1 MAMASFA
8 RRKAYLLTR
17 NVANSNPDA
26 LRFSFCLTSSS
37 RAFASSSDSDD
48 NDVVVIGG
56 GPGGYVAAIKA
67 AQLGLKTTC
76 IEKRGT
82 LGGTCLNVGC
92 IPSKALLHSSHM
104 FHEAQH
110 SFANHGVKISS
121 VEVDLPAM
129 MGQKDNAVANLT
141 KGIEGL
147 LKKNKVNYVKGYG
160 KFVSANELSVDNIDG
175 GKTVV
180 KGKNIIVATGSDVKS
195 LPGITIDEEKIV
207 SSTGALALKQIPKK
221 LIVIGA
227 GYIGLE
233 MGSVWCRLG
242 SEVTVVEFGPD
253 IVPAMDGEVRKQF
266 QRSLEKQK
274 MKFMLKTKV
283 VGVDSSGDGVKLTLE
298 PAAGGEQTI
307 LEADVVLVSAGRVP
321 FTSGLGLEEIGVET
335 DQGGRILVNERF
347 ETNVKGVFGIGDV
360 IPGPMLAHK
369 AEEDGVAC
377 IEFIAGKHGHV
388 DYDKVPGV
396 VYTHPEVASVGKTEE
411 QVKALGVEY
420 RVGKF
425 PFLANSRAKAIDDAE
440 GIVKI
445 LTEKETDKILGVH
458 IMAPNAGELIHEAAL
473 AINYDASSEDIAR
486 ICHAHPTMSE
496 ALKEAAM
503 AAHDKP
509 IHI

>member
-1 MAMASFA
+1 MAMASIA
-8 RRKAYLLTR
+8 RRKSTILSRSLC
-17 NVANSNPDA
+17 NSTDS
-26 LRFSFCLTSSS
+26 LRYTLSLSSFSRYFSSG
-37 RAFASSSDSDD
+37 SDD

-104 FHEAQH
+104 YHEAKH
-110 SFANHGVKISS
+110 AFASHGVKFSS

-129 MGQKDNAVANLT
+129 MGQKDKAVSNLT
-141 KGIEGL
+141 RGIEGL
-147 LKKNKVNYVKGYG
+147 FKKNKVNYVKGYG
-160 KFVSANELSVDNIDG
+160 KFVSPSEVSVDTLEG
-175 GKTVV
+175 GNTVV
-180 KGKNIIVATGSDVKS
+180 KGKHIIVATGSDVKS
-195 LPGITIDEEKIV
+195 LPGVTIDEQKIV
-207 SSTGALALKQIPKK
+207 SSTGALALKEIPKR
-221 LIVIGA
+221 LVVIGA

-233 MGSVWCRLG
+233 MGSVWGRIG
-242 SEVTVVEFGPD
+242 SEVTVVEFASD
-253 IVPAMDGEVRKQF
+253 IVPTMDGEVRKQF
-266 QRSLEKQK
+266 QRSLEKQG
-274 MKFMLKTKV
+274 MKFKLKTKV
-283 VGVDSSGDGVKLTLE
+283 VSVDSSGDGVKLTLE

-321 FTSGLGLEEIGVET
+321 FTAGLGLENLGVEM
-335 DQGGRILVNERF
+335 DKAGRILVNERF
-347 ETNVKGVFGIGDV
+347 ATNVPGVYAIGDV

-377 IEFIAGKHGHV
+377 VEFIAGKHGHV
-388 DYDKVPGV
+388 DYDLVPGV

-411 QVKALGVEY
+411 QVKTLGVEY

-425 PFLANSRAKAIDDAE
+425 PFMANSRAKAIDNAE
-440 GIVKI
+440 GLVKI
-445 LTEKETDKILGVH
+445 LAEKESDKILGVH
-458 IMAPNAGELIHEAAL
+458 IMAPNAGELIHEAVLAL
-473 AINYDASSEDIAR
+473 HYGASSEDIAR
-486 ICHAHPTMSE
+486 TCHAHPTMSE

-503 AAHDKP
+503 ATYDKP

>member
-1 MAMASFA
+1 MAMASIA
-8 RRKAYLLTR
+8 KRKACFLTR
-17 NVANSNPDA
+17 NLSNSPSADA
-26 LRFSFCLTSSS
+26 FKLSYSLTKFSRRFATSGSEE
-37 RAFASSSDSDD
+37 

-76 IEKRGT
+76 TEKRGT

-92 IPSKALLHSSHM
+92 IPSKALVHSSHM

-110 SFANHGVKISS
+110 SFASHGVKFSS
-121 VEVDLPAM
+121 VEWTPLMVGTL
-129 MGQKDNAVANLT
+129 
-141 KGIEGL
+141 
-147 LKKNKVNYVKGYG
+147 
-160 KFVSANELSVDNIDG
+160 
-175 GKTVV
+175 V
-180 KGKNIIVATGSDVKS
+180 KGKNIIIATGSDVKS
-195 LPGITIDEEKIV
+195 LPGIIIDEENCIFYWCF
-207 SSTGALALKQIPKK
+207 GFAADPKET
-221 LIVIGA
+221 LVIGA

-233 MGSVWCRLG
+233 MGSVWARLG
-242 SEVTVVEFGPD
+242 SEVTVVEFAPD
-253 IVPAMDGEVRKQF
+253 IVPSMDGEVRKQF
-266 QRSLEKQK
+266 QHTLEKQK

-283 VGVDSSGDGVKLTLE
+283 VGVDTSGNGVKLTVE
-298 PAAGGEQTI
+298 PASGGDQTT
-307 LEADVVLVSAGRVP
+307 LEADVVLASAGRTP
-321 FTSGLGLEEIGVET
+321 FTAGLGLDRIDVET
-335 DQGGRILVNERF
+335 DKGGRILVNERF
-347 ETNVKGVFGIGDV
+347 ATNVSSVYAIGDV

-377 IEFIAGKHGHV
+377 VEFIAGKHGHV

-440 GIVKI
+440 GLVKI
-445 LTEKETDKILGVH
+445 IAEKETYKILGVH
-458 IMAPNAGELIHEAAL
+458 IMAPNAGELIHEAMLAL
-473 AINYDASSEDIAR
+473 TYDATSEGISR
-486 ICHAHPTMSE
+486 VCHAHPTMSE

-503 AAHDKP
+503 ATHDKP

>member
-17 NVANSNPDA
+17 TFSNSNPDA
-26 LRFSFCLTSSS
+26 LRYTFSLTNFS
-37 RAFASSSDSDD
+37 RGFASSGSDD
-48 NDVVVIGG
+48 NDVVIIGG

-110 SFANHGVKISS
+110 SFAHHGVKVSN

-129 MGQKDNAVANLT
+129 MGQKDKAVANLT

-147 LKKNKVNYVKGYG
+147 FKKNKVTYVKGYG
-160 KFVSANELSVDNIDG
+160 KFISPNEVSVDTIG
-175 GKTVV
+175 GGNTVV

-207 SSTGALALKQIPKK
+207 SSTGALSLKQIPKK

-233 MGSVWCRLG
+233 MGSVWARLG
-242 SEVTVVEFGPD
+242 SEVTVVEFAPD
-253 IVPAMDGEVRKQF
+253 IVPTMDSEIRRQF

-283 VGVDSSGDGVKLTLE
+283 VGVDSSGDGVKLTVE
-298 PAAGGEQTI
+298 PAAGGDQTI
-307 LEADVVLVSAGRVP
+307 LEADVVLVSAGRNP
-321 FTSGLGLEEIGVET
+321 FTAGLELDKIGVET
-335 DQGGRILVNERF
+335 DKGGRILVNEKF
-347 ETNVKGVFGIGDV
+347 ESNVKGVFAIGDV

-377 IEFIAGKHGHV
+377 VEFIAGKHGHV
-388 DYDKVPGV
+388 NYDLVPGV
-396 VYTHPEVASVGKTEE
+396 VYTHPEVASVGKTED
-411 QVKALGVEY
+411 QVKASGVQY

-425 PFLANSRAKAIDDAE
+425 PFMANSRAKAIDDAE
-440 GIVKI
+440 GLVKI
-445 LTEKETDKILGVH
+445 IADKETDKILGVH
-458 IMAPNAGELIHEAAL
+458 IMAPNAGELIHEAVL
-473 AINYDASSEDIAR
+473 AINYEASSEDIAR
-486 ICHAHPTMSE
+486 VCHAHPTMSE

-503 AAHDKP
+503 ATHDKP

>member
-1 MAMASFA
+1 
-8 RRKAYLLTR
+8 
-17 NVANSNPDA
+17 
-26 LRFSFCLTSSS
+26 
-37 RAFASSSDSDD
+37 
-48 NDVVVIGG
+48 
-56 GPGGYVAAIKA
+56 
-67 AQLGLKTTC
+67 
-76 IEKRGT
+76 
-82 LGGTCLNVGC
+82 
-92 IPSKALLHSSHM
+92 
-104 FHEAQH
+104 
-110 SFANHGVKISS
+110 
-121 VEVDLPAM
+121 
-129 MGQKDNAVANLT
+129 
-141 KGIEGL
+141 
-147 LKKNKVNYVKGYG
+147 
-160 KFVSANELSVDNIDG
+160 
-175 GKTVV
+175 
-180 KGKNIIVATGSDVKS
+180 
-195 LPGITIDEEKIV
+195 
-207 SSTGALALKQIPKK
+207 
-221 LIVIGA
+221 
-227 GYIGLE
+227 
-233 MGSVWCRLG
+233 
-242 SEVTVVEFGPD
+242 
-253 IVPAMDGEVRKQF
+253 MDGEVRKQF

-307 LEADVVLVSAGRVP
+307 LEADVVLVSA
-321 FTSGLGLEEIGVET
+321 
-335 DQGGRILVNERF
+335 
-347 ETNVKGVFGIGDV
+347 GVFGIGDV

>member
-1 MAMASFA
+1 MAMAIFA
-8 RRKAYLLTR
+8 RRKASLLTR
-17 NVANSNPDA
+17 NLCDSSDA
-26 LRFSFCLTSSS
+26 HRYSLSLASFSRSFSSS
-37 RAFASSSDSDD
+37 ESED

-104 FHEAQH
+104 YHEAKH
-110 SFANHGVKISS
+110 SFAGHGVKFPS

-129 MGQKDNAVANLT
+129 MSQKDKAVANLT
-141 KGIEGL
+141 RGIEGL
-147 LKKNKVNYVKGYG
+147 FKKNKVNYVKGYG
-160 KFVSANELSVDNIDG
+160 KFISPTEISVDTPEG
-175 GKTVV
+175 GSTIV
-180 KGKNIIVATGSDVKS
+180 KGKNIIIATGSDVKS
-195 LPGITIDEEKIV
+195 LPGVTIDEKKIV
-207 SSTGALALKQIPKK
+207 SSTGALVLSEIPKK

-242 SEVTVVEFGPD
+242 SEVTVVEFAPD
-253 IVPAMDGEVRKQF
+253 IVPTMDAEIRKQF
-266 QRSLEKQK
+266 QRALEKQK

-283 VGVDSSGDGVKLTLE
+283 VGVDTSGEGVKLTLE
-298 PAAGGEQTI
+298 PAAGGGQST

-321 FTSGLGLEEIGVET
+321 FTTGLGLDKIGVDT
-335 DQGGRILVNERF
+335 DKAGRITVNNLF
-347 ETNVKGVFGIGDV
+347 STSVPGVYAIGDV

-377 IEFIAGKHGHV
+377 VEIIAGKEGHV
-388 DYDKVPGV
+388 DYDMVPGV

-425 PFLANSRAKAIDDAE
+425 PFMANSRAKAIDDAE
-440 GIVKI
+440 GLVKI
-445 LTEKETDKILGVH
+445 LAEKETDKILGVH
-458 IMAPNAGELIHEAAL
+458 IMSPNAGELIHEAVLAL
-473 AINYDASSEDIAR
+473 QYGASSEDIAR
-486 ICHAHPTMSE
+486 TCHAHPTMSE

-503 AAHDKP
+503 ATYDKP
-509 IHI
+509 IHM

>member
-1 MAMASFA
+1 MAMASIA
-8 RRKAYLLTR
+8 KRKACFLTR
-17 NVANSNPDA
+17 NLSNSPSADA
-26 LRFSFCLTSSS
+26 FKLSYSLTKFSRRFATSGSEE
-37 RAFASSSDSDD
+37 

-76 IEKRGT
+76 TEKRGT

-92 IPSKALLHSSHM
+92 IPSKALVHSSHM

-110 SFANHGVKISS
+110 SFASHGVKFSS

-129 MGQKDNAVANLT
+129 MAQKDSRFYPYSRRT
-141 KGIEGL
+141 KSTMSKGMASSYPHPRCQWTPLMVGTL
-147 LKKNKVNYVKGYG
+147 VK
-160 KFVSANELSVDNIDG
+160 AD
-175 GKTVV
+175 
-180 KGKNIIVATGSDVKS
+180 
-195 LPGITIDEEKIV
+195 
-207 SSTGALALKQIPKK
+207 PKET
-221 LIVIGA
+221 LVIGA

-233 MGSVWCRLG
+233 MGSVWARLG
-242 SEVTVVEFGPD
+242 SEVTVVEFAPD
-253 IVPAMDGEVRKQF
+253 IVPSMDGEVRKQF
-266 QRSLEKQK
+266 QRTLEKQK

-283 VGVDSSGDGVKLTLE
+283 VGVDTSGNGVKLTVE
-298 PAAGGEQTI
+298 PASGGDQTT
-307 LEADVVLVSAGRVP
+307 LEADVVLASAGRTP
-321 FTSGLGLEEIGVET
+321 FTAGLGLDRIDVET
-335 DQGGRILVNERF
+335 DKGGRILVNERF
-347 ETNVKGVFGIGDV
+347 ATNVSSVYAIGDV

-377 IEFIAGKHGHV
+377 VEFIAGKHGHVACVEFIAGKHGHV

-440 GIVKI
+440 GLVKI
-445 LTEKETDKILGVH
+445 IAEKETYKILGVH
-458 IMAPNAGELIHEAAL
+458 IMAPNAGELIHEAMLAL
-473 AINYDASSEDIAR
+473 TYDATSEGISR
-486 ICHAHPTMSE
+486 VCHAHPTMSE

-503 AAHDKP
+503 ATHDKP

>member
-1 MAMASFA
+1 MALASLV
-8 RRKAYLLTR
+8 RRKAYLLSR
-17 NVANSNPDA
+17 NLSNSPADA
-26 LRFSFCLTSSS
+26 LKYSFSLSNFS
-37 RAFASSSDSDD
+37 RGFASGSEE

-104 FHEAQH
+104 YHEATH
-110 SFANHGVKISS
+110 SFAGHGVKFSS
-121 VEVDLPAM
+121 VEIDLPAM
-129 MGQKDNAVANLT
+129 MAQKDKAVSNLT
-141 KGIEGL
+141 RGIEDTI
-147 LKKNKVNYVKGYG
+147 
-160 KFVSANELSVDNIDG
+160 EG
-175 GKTVV
+175 GSTVV
-180 KGKNIIVATGSDVKS
+180 KGKNIIIATGSDVKS
-195 LPGITIDEEKIV
+195 LPGITIDEKRIV
-207 SSTGALALKQIPKK
+207 SSTGALALQEVPKK

-233 MGSVWCRLG
+233 MGSVWGRLG
-242 SEVTVVEFGPD
+242 SEVTVVEFAPD
-253 IVPAMDGEVRKQF
+253 IVPSMDAEIRKQF

-283 VGVDSSGDGVKLTLE
+283 VGVDTSGNGVKLTVE
-298 PAAGGEQTI
+298 PAAGGDQTT
-307 LEADVVLVSAGRVP
+307 LEADVVLVSAGRSP
-321 FTSGLGLEEIGVET
+321 FTAGLGLDKIGVET
-335 DQGGRILVNERF
+335 DKIGRILVNDRF
-347 ETNVKGVFGIGDV
+347 ATNVAGVYAIGDV

-377 IEFIAGKHGHV
+377 VEFIAGKHGHV

-411 QVKALGVEY
+411 QVKALGVDY

-445 LTEKETDKILGVH
+445 LADKETDKILGVH
-458 IMAPNAGELIHEAAL
+458 IMAPNAGELIHEAVL

-486 ICHAHPTMSE
+486 VCHAHPTMSE

-503 AAHDKP
+503 ATYDKP